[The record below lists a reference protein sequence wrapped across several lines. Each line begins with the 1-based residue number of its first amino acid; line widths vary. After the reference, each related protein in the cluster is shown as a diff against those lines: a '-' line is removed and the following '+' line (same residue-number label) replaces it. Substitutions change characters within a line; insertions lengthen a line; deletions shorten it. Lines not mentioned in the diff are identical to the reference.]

1 MSRRMWT
8 GLLVG
13 LLAAIGLLAVGVGA
27 YHAGERHRQPVAT
40 VVPGT
45 GVAAPDGTVRVIGY
59 DHWRDGPP
67 FGFLFPLLFIGLIV
81 LLVTGRR
88 RAYWG
93 RPHGP
98 GWGGPGG
105 WGGGPGGWG
114 GREAMLADWHRRAHD
129 EPGDATGSPGQA
141 PPAQAPPGEAPLGDA

>member
-13 LLAAIGLLAVGVGA
+13 LLAAVGLVAVGAGA
-27 YHAGERHRQPVAT
+27 YHAGERHSEPVAT

-45 GVAAPDGTVRVIGY
+45 GIAAPDGTVRVIGY
-59 DHWRDGPP
+59 DHWRGGPP

-93 RPHGP
+93 GPHGP
-98 GWGGPGG
+98 G
-105 WGGGPGGWG
+105 WGGGPGGWGG
-114 GREAMLADWHRRAHD
+114 GREAMLADWHRRAHG
-129 EPGDATGSPGQA
+129 EPGETSGSGGQV
-141 PPAQAPPGEAPLGDA
+141 PSGEA

>member
-1 MSRRMWT
+1 MSRRLWT

-13 LLAAIGLLAVGVGA
+13 LLVAIGLVAVGTGA
-27 YHAGERHRQPVAT
+27 YHAGERHREPVAT

-59 DHWRDGPP
+59 DHWRGGPP

-88 RAYWG
+88 RHYWG
-93 RPHGP
+93 RPYGP
-98 GWGGPGG
+98 GGWGPGGWAGGPGG
-105 WGGGPGGWG
+105 WGGGPGG
-114 GREAMLADWHRRAHD
+114 GREAMLADWHRRAHG
-129 EPGDATGSPGQA
+129 EPGPAATGE
-141 PPAQAPPGEAPLGDA
+141 APPGEAQPGEV